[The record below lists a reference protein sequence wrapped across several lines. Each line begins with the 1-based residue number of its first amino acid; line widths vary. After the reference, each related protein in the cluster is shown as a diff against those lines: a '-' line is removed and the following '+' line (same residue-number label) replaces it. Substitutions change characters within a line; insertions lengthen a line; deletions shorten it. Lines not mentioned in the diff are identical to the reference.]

1 MCSLDSAGRNAP
13 KSDLDVVSAVVVDGG
28 CEMNLLIRAVKRL
41 RLEVLGLVGTGDLN

>member
-13 KSDLDVVSAVVVDGG
+13 KSDLDVVSAIVVDRSSKRD
-28 CEMNLLIRAVKRL
+28 LLIRAVKRL